1 MMADLIQIDDSELQD
16 LLDDIDDAVSH
27 LGSDLL
33 DQMRKAAYVV
43 EAEAK
48 VRSSGRPGPMV
59 DTGRHRSSISS
70 EAKLLGDSVQGIV
83 GAGAFYSP
91 YLEYG
96 TSRMPPYPY
105 LHPAVE
111 AKMDEIERLLG
122 QALDKVVRR
131 IVEG

>member
-1 MMADLIQIDDSELQD
+1 MAGPVQIDDSELQD
-16 LLDDIDDAVSH
+16 LLADIQDAMQH

-48 VRSSGRPGPMV
+48 IKSSGRPGPEV
-59 DTGRHRSSISS
+59 DTGRHRASISS
-70 EAKLLGDSVQGIV
+70 EAKLLGNSVQGIV

-96 TSRMPPYPY
+96 TSKMPPYPY
-105 LHPAVE
+105 LRPAVE

-122 QALDKVVRR
+122 EALDKVVRR